1 MTKGN
6 DQLGDHRSLD
16 TILKHAEPRQPA
28 PEIIR
33 ARAFS
38 RLHDHWRKTT
48 RRQRVLRQAGPWA
61 VAAGVLLSIAVVLN
75 LGDIGPQVAPIGVA
89 KVNRVTGETAALVTA
104 AGGQTAIQPNTELSS
119 LAELVTG
126 DISRIALSW
135 NEGGTLRL
143 DTNTSVALVSP
154 TEIRL
159 NKGAV
164 YYDSYDYES
173 QSSATADAITITTP
187 YGEIS
192 HVGTQ
197 FSVRLQENSLLLS
210 VREGTARVTGDFE
223 TSLVGEEREGLFDS
237 RGITLE
243 QHVNPYGESW
253 RWAEEIAPLFSAS
266 GKSPKEVLAW
276 IGRETGRKLVYAS
289 PESLELAQSQ
299 KISGLESV
307 SPEQALAAI
316 PYATEL
322 AYTESAGSIEI
333 HIVD

>member
-1 MTKGN
+1 MAIDN
-6 DQLGDHRSLD
+6 DQIGDSNSLD
-16 TILKHAEPRQPA
+16 KVLEHAERRQPA

-48 RRQRVLRQAGPWA
+48 RRQRVLRVAGPWA
-61 VAAGVLLSIAVVLN
+61 MAAGVLLSIAFVLN
-75 LGDIGPQVAPIGVA
+75 LGDIGPQVAPISVA
-89 KVNRVTGETAALVTA
+89 SVNRVTGETAIQLTTSA
-104 AGGQTAIQPNTELSS
+104 GQTAIQPNIELST

-126 DISRIALSW
+126 DDSRIALTW

-159 NKGAV
+159 NRGAI

-173 QSSATADAITITTP
+173 QSNARADAITITTP
-187 YGEIS
+187 FGEIS

-197 FSVRLQENSLLLS
+197 FSVRMQENSLLLR
-210 VREGTARVTGDFE
+210 VREGTAKVTGDFE
-223 TSLVGEEREGLFDS
+223 TSLISEEREGLFDS
-237 RGITLE
+237 QGKTLE

-253 RWAEEIAPLFSAS
+253 RWAEEIAPLYSAS

-289 PESLELAQSQ
+289 PESLALAQSQ
-299 KISGLESV
+299 KISGLENV
-307 SPEQALAAI
+307 SPEQALTAI
-316 PYATEL
+316 PYATQL

>member
-1 MTKGN
+1 MEKDN
-6 DQLGDHRSLD
+6 DQIGDSNSLD
-16 TILKHAEPRQPA
+16 KILEHAELRQLA

-48 RRQRVLRQAGPWA
+48 RRQRVFRKAGPWA
-61 VAAGVLLSIAVVLN
+61 VAAGVLLSIALVLN
-75 LGDIGPQVAPIGVA
+75 LGDIRPQVAPISVA
-89 KVNRVTGETAALVTA
+89 KVNRVTGETVTLA
-104 AGGQTAIQPNTELSS
+104 TTGGQTTIQLNTELTTLSE
-119 LAELVTG
+119 LATG
-126 DISRIALSW
+126 EYSRIALDW
-135 NEGGTLRL
+135 NAGGTLRL
-143 DTNTSVALVSP
+143 DTNTKVALVSP
-154 TEIRL
+154 VEIRL
-159 NKGAV
+159 IRGAV

-187 YGEIS
+187 YGEIT

-197 FSVRLQENSLLLS
+197 FSVRMQENSLLLR
-210 VREGTARVTGDFE
+210 VREGIAQISSDVE
-223 TSLVGEEREGLFDS
+223 TSLIGEETEGLFDS
-237 RGITLE
+237 RGITLK
-243 QHVNPYGESW
+243 QHVNTYGESW
-253 RWAEEIAPLFSAS
+253 RWAEEIAPLYSAS

-289 PESLELAQSQ
+289 PESLELARSQ

-307 SPEQALAAI
+307 SPEQALTAI
-316 PYATEL
+316 PYATQL

>member
-1 MTKGN
+1 MAKDN
-6 DQLGDHRSLD
+6 DQIGDSNSLD
-16 TILKHAEPRQPA
+16 KILEHAELRQPA

-33 ARAFS
+33 ARAFR
-38 RLHDHWRKTT
+38 RLHDHWQTTT
-48 RRQRVLRQAGPWA
+48 RRQRVLRKAGPWA
-61 VAAGVLLSIAVVLN
+61 MAAGVLLSIALVLN
-75 LGDIGPQVAPIGVA
+75 LGDIGPQVASISVA
-89 KVNRVTGETAALVTA
+89 KVNRVTGETAVLVTA
-104 AGGQTAIQPNTELSS
+104 TGDQAAIQADTELRTF
-119 LAELVTG
+119 AELATG
-126 DISRIALSW
+126 EKSRIALTW

-143 DTNTSVALVSP
+143 DTNTNVALVSP

-159 NKGAV
+159 IKGAV

-173 QSSATADAITITTP
+173 QSSATADAITIATP

-197 FSVRLQENSLLLS
+197 FSVRIQENSLLLR
-210 VREGTARVTGDFE
+210 VREGMAQIASDVE
-223 TSLVGEEREGLFDS
+223 ISLIGEETEGLFDS
-237 RGITLE
+237 QGITLE

-307 SPEQALAAI
+307 SPEQALLAI
-316 PYATEL
+316 PYATQL
-322 AYTESAGSIEI
+322 TYRESAGSIEI